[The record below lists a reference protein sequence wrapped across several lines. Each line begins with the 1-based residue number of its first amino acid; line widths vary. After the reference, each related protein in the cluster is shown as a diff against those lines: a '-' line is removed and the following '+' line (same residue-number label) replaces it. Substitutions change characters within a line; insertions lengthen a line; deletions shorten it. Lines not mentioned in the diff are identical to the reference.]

1 MAKIRGWKFPV
12 EADEITG
19 KIKTVADEENVRQSI
34 NIILQTEK
42 SERKM
47 RPYFGASMNQF
58 MFQNVGLSLV
68 NSLTTEVRRA
78 IKTWEKSVTQLEVNV
93 VPSREDTS
101 VLYTNVK
108 YFTDFSPFEENLTA
122 VINTNDSKE

>member
-1 MAKIRGWKFPV
+1 M